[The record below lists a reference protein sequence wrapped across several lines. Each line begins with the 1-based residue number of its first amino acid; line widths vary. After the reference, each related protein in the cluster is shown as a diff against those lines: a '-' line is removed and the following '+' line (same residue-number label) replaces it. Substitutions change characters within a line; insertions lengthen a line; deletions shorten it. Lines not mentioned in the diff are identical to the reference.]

1 MDMFPVGHHT
11 AVSVLLVLYI
21 FFLRQYSTCVCCVHV
36 SLSLKS
42 VTSDLL
48 VDYSLLHLH
57 AYMLGMHA
65 WLVMVCI
72 SAQVSSAQLL

>member
-1 MDMFPVGHHT
+1 MKYSSFFA

-48 VDYSLLHLH
+48 VDNSLLHLH

-72 SAQVSSAQLL
+72 SAQVNSAQLL